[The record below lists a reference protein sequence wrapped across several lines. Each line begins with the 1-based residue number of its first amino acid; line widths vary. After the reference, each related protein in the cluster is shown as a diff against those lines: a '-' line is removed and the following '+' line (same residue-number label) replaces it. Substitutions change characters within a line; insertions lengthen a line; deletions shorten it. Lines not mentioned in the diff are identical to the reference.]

1 MFSIENFKVEL
12 VNKEEV
18 KDFIKRH
25 GRFASVCY
33 DTDEEHSE
41 KVGESCLK
49 SGHLSG
55 SRHLFFEFKITGV
68 PRSLIDQLVRQ
79 EQGVNKNVQ
88 SFRYVDKS
96 RVNVYTAPE
105 LQTDGHLQ
113 LEIMSLEQ
121 HIQKVYSLIKQTL
134 KDSGFSDEKSSEIAR
149 TVIPIGQES
158 ALNLGCNIEGLI
170 RLANVRL
177 CQRAEYPI
185 RTLTKMM
192 IGEVLKVEPRYSE
205 YLVPNCKKIGYC
217 PEGKHG
223 CGMFTT
229 ERKF

>member
-1 MFSIENFKVEL
+1 MFTLEDFKVEL

-18 KDFIKRH
+18 KSFIKRH

-33 DTDEEHSE
+33 DTDEKYSE
-41 KVGESCLK
+41 KVGESCLE

-96 RVNVYTAPE
+96 NVNMYMAPE
-105 LQTDGHLQ
+105 IKADGYLQ
-113 LEIMSLEQ
+113 LEVMSLEQ
-121 HIQKVYSLIKQTL
+121 HIQKVYSLIIKTL
-134 KDSGFSDEKSSEIAR
+134 KDNGYSKEQANEAAR
-149 TVIPIGQES
+149 TVIPIGQQS
-158 ALNLGCNIEGLI
+158 ALNLGCDLEGLI

-177 CQRAEYPI
+177 CTRAELPI
-185 RTLTKMM
+185 RKLAKMM
-192 IGEVLKVEPRYSE
+192 IREVIKVEPRYKK
-205 YLVPNCKKIGYC
+205 YLVPQCVKLGYC

-223 CGMFTT
+223 CGLYGTK
-229 ERKF
+229 E